1 MSTEVGTDEVVA
13 LDQVRF
19 GYHKATPP
27 VLALD
32 SLRIKRG
39 ERIFLRGP
47 SGCGK
52 STLLSLLSGILL
64 PWSGEIRLLG
74 HELHALRGGKRDAL
88 RATHLG
94 VIFQLF
100 NLVPYLSVIAN
111 VTLPCRFS
119 QLRRERVLAGGNS
132 VEDEARRLLARLGL
146 DDSLL
151 TQAPTSLSV
160 GQQQRVAAAR
170 ALIGQPELVLADE
183 PTSALDA
190 QARDRFITLLAE
202 ECARGK
208 SSLLFV
214 SHDGALAHHFDRAQ
228 DLVDLNLAGRE

>member
-1 MSTEVGTDEVVA
+1 MSTDDGADAVIA
-13 LDQVRF
+13 LEQVRF
-19 GYHKATPP
+19 GYDRSAGP

-32 SLRIKRG
+32 TLQIARG

-52 STLLSLLSGILL
+52 STLLSLLSGILQ

-74 HELHALRGGKRDAL
+74 HELHALRGGRRDAL

-100 NLVPYLSVIAN
+100 NLVPYLSIVAN

-119 QLRRERVLAGGNS
+119 PVRRQRVL
-132 VEDEARRLLARLGL
+132 EDGTTLQEEAQRLLERLGL
-146 DDSLL
+146 DESL
-151 TQAPTSLSV
+151 QRQPPTALSV

-170 ALIGQPELVLADE
+170 ALIGRPELVLADE

-190 QARDRFITLLAE
+190 EARDRFITLLSE
-202 ECARGK
+202 ECARGS

-228 DLVDLNLAGRE
+228 DLSALNQAATQ